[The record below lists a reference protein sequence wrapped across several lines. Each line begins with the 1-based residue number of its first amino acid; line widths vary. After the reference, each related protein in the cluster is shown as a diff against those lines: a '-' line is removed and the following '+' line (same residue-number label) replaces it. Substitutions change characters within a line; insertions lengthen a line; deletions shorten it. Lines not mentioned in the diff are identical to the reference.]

1 MEIARFSGAKIVGVN
16 SNAYQLDRARKLTE
30 EAELTHLAEFIHCDF
45 LAVDA
50 PDESF
55 DAVYSI
61 EATCC
66 APDKLSIYGEVFRL
80 LKPGARFGVYEF
92 CMTDR
97 FDSQDPIHLKL
108 KADLQL
114 GGGLLNID
122 ERQTVDDALRTVGF
136 EVLQTRDL
144 AEQTNRPVDPL
155 VSAPGRLR
163 SIFRQ
168 LSQLKDWTPCHAQY
182 AESAGDAPRCA
193 EGNSSRIADLE
204 PLRGSHG
211 RGGAARHLH
220 ADVFYPRPQTRV
232 AQFYLVRISWQMQL

>member
-1 MEIARFSGAKIVGVN
+1 METARFSGAKIVGVN
-16 SNAYQLDRARKLTE
+16 SNAYQLDRVRKLTE
-30 EAELTHLAEFIHCDF
+30 EPALTHLAEFIHCDF

-50 PDESF
+50 PDDSF

-122 ERQTVDDALRTVGF
+122 ERQTVDNALRSMGSRCCKHGTSQNKPARRFPGISPWSVQVFHSPAF
-136 EVLQTRDL
+136 E
-144 AEQTNRPVDPL
+144 
-155 VSAPGRLR
+155 
-163 SIFRQ
+163 
-168 LSQLKDWTPCHAQY
+168 AQ
-182 AESAGDAPRCA
+182 GLDAM
-193 EGNSSRIADLE
+193 SRTI
-204 PLRGSHG
+204 R
-211 RGGAARHLH
+211 
-220 ADVFYPRPQTRV
+220 
-232 AQFYLVRISWQMQL
+232 